1 MGINGNILTIMDE
14 KKEKN
19 VRINFYVTP
28 TQVKRMEELMELHGY
43 ANINQTAKFLY
54 MRGLEIVSNL
64 SGIIKTNDNMDE
76 MVEIMRAEVA
86 GLSSTATESQVCDN
100 TVPLQLDS

>member
-1 MGINGNILTIMDE
+1 MDE

-19 VRINFYVTP
+19 ARINFYVTP
-28 TQVKRMEELMELHGY
+28 TQVKRMQELMELHGY

-64 SGIIKTNDNMDE
+64 SGIIKTNDSMDE
-76 MVEIMRAEVA
+76 MVEIMRSEVA
-86 GLSSTATESQVCDN
+86 GLSSTATESQVWDK
-100 TVPLQLDS
+100 TKEIEFSEDVSS

>member
-1 MGINGNILTIMDE
+1 MDE
-14 KKEKN
+14 KKEKRAR
-19 VRINFYVTP
+19 VNFYVTP

-76 MVEIMRAEVA
+76 MVEIMRNEVA
-86 GLSSTATESQVCDN
+86 GLSSTATQSQVRDN
-100 TVPLQLDS
+100 TVQMTLD

>member
-1 MGINGNILTIMDE
+1 MDE

-19 VRINFYVTP
+19 ARINFYVTP

-64 SGIIKTNDNMDE
+64 SGIIKTNENMDE
-76 MVEIMRAEVA
+76 MVELMRSEVA
-86 GLSSTATESQVCDN
+86 GLSSTATQSQVRDN
-100 TVPLQLDS
+100 TVEMSLDS